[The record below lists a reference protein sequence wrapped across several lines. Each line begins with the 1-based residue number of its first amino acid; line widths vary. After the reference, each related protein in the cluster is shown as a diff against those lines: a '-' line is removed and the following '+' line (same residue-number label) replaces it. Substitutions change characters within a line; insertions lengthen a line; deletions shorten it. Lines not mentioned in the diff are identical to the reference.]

1 MWAKS
6 GEEGESDGS
15 FVSSG
20 GRALFEISS
29 GELFR
34 RYRRQTMVAGRTALL
49 LGLAAAFVFM
59 IVVIA
64 SRHDSV
70 IWPIATVLTFGGLV
84 WTVRA
89 TTQVWHHRVS
99 RLSQASQLVVY
110 AIGRTPIGMSYLVI
124 SPTSLAVISKDDI
137 LLARLS
143 RADITAI
150 AISPGMAGVGVVVAC
165 GDDFVEVPIVLKVGG
180 PTAQAWSL
188 DGWVGR
194 GRLFNALLDDLRR
207 NQFPVSLFEEHGAS
221 IL

>member
-1 MWAKS
+1 
-6 GEEGESDGS
+6 
-15 FVSSG
+15 
-20 GRALFEISS
+20 
-29 GELFR
+29 
-34 RYRRQTMVAGRTALL
+34 
-49 LGLAAAFVFM
+49 
-59 IVVIA
+59 
-64 SRHDSV
+64 
-70 IWPIATVLTFGGLV
+70 
-84 WTVRA
+84 
-89 TTQVWHHRVS
+89 
-99 RLSQASQLVVY
+99 
-110 AIGRTPIGMSYLVI
+110 MSYLVI

-221 IL
+221 IS